1 MERRRLGA
9 AGPEVPVVGL
19 GTWKVLDVTGPREA
33 QRHAVVRAAL
43 ETGAALFDS
52 SPGYGQAERVL
63 AQALGD
69 RRGEAFVATKVL
81 AASASEGAAQI
92 ARALDFYGR
101 VDCYQIH
108 NLLEWRRHLPRL
120 EALRAEGRVGVV
132 GATHYSSGAF
142 AELSGLMRS
151 GRIGMVQ
158 VPYGPV
164 ARAAEQEILPLAAE
178 LGLGVLVMSPLSGG
192 GLARWGP
199 PRRTLA
205 PLRAFGV
212 ETWAQAILKWI
223 LSDQRVTAAIPAT
236 RRPARMAENAAA
248 GRPPWFGP
256 EERELVARLA
266 AGTPREAAR
275 RLKHRLLG

>member
-1 MERRRLGA
+1 M
-9 AGPEVPVVGL
+9 
-19 GTWKVLDVTGPREA
+19 
-33 QRHAVVRAAL
+33 
-43 ETGAALFDS
+43 
-52 SPGYGQAERVL
+52 
-63 AQALGD
+63 
-69 RRGEAFVATKVL
+69 
-81 AASASEGAAQI
+81 
-92 ARALDFYGR
+92 
-101 VDCYQIH
+101 
-108 NLLEWRRHLPRL
+108 
-120 EALRAEGRVGVV
+120 V

-212 ETWAQAILKWI
+212 ETWA
-223 LSDQRVTAAIPAT
+223 AIPAT

-275 RLKHRLLG
+275 RLKHKLLG